1 MKFCCRT
8 YILTKVFYFLAV
20 NNSKLRKRILMNN
33 LNELLEE
40 NLGLFFENLRDE
52 VVLGL
57 REYLATN
64 SLSFE
69 NI

>member
-1 MKFCCRT
+1 MK
-8 YILTKVFYFLAV
+8 
-20 NNSKLRKRILMNN
+20 N

-40 NLGLFFENLRDE
+40 NLGLFFENLKDE

-57 REYLATN
+57 QEYLATS

>member
-1 MKFCCRT
+1 MK
-8 YILTKVFYFLAV
+8 
-20 NNSKLRKRILMNN
+20 N

-57 REYLATN
+57 QEYLATN